1 MTYQPDF
8 DHEEDIVLSEL
19 VTPDM
24 ANHHGTLFGGDLLA
38 LIDKAAYVAA
48 ARHCRKS
55 CVTASI
61 DQVNFLEPVPI
72 GELVVLHARVVF
84 TGKSS
89 MTVEVLTTA
98 EDLEDGTV
106 RTVNTS
112 YATLVALEDGHP
124 AAVPQIKCTSPEHRR
139 SCLRAAMRRRV
150 ALEHRST
157 IRGISKLIETLS
169 DEEVAQRLNNEHFT
183 PS

>member
-1 MTYQPDF
+1 MNPPLPPSTD
-8 DHEEDIVLSEL
+8 EDIVVSEL

-48 ARHCRKS
+48 ARHCRKA

-72 GELVVLHARVVF
+72 GELVVLHARVVL
-84 TGKSS
+84 TGHSS
-89 MTVEVLTTA
+89 MTVEVITTA
-98 EDLEDGTV
+98 EELASGTI

-112 YATLVALEDGHP
+112 YATLVALQDGKP
-124 AAVPQIKCTSPEHRR
+124 APVPAVNCMSPEHRR
-139 SCLRAAMRRRV
+139 SCLRAAMRRKT
-150 ALEHRST
+150 ALEHRAA
-157 IRGISKLIETLS
+157 IRKISRMIETMS
-169 DEEVAQRLNNEHFT
+169 DEEVSARLAGENF
-183 PS
+183 SLS